1 MKKKINLKKI
11 NTKEKRTVKR
21 FACHCGCEGNPFS
34 ALGDGYMGK
43 YL

>member
-11 NTKEKRTVKR
+11 NKKDKRTVKTL
-21 FACHCGCEGNPFS
+21 ACHCGCEGKPFS
-34 ALGDGYMGK
+34 AVGDGYMGQ